1 MADLQEIREAVVIRP
16 GDTLVVRCDP
26 GLTLQEADTIRAEVL
41 ARLAG
46 IEVVIM
52 AVDQLLVCRP
62 GEVASCA

>member
-1 MADLQEIREAVVIRP
+1 MADLQEIREAVVIHP

-26 GLTLQEADTIRAEVL
+26 DYTTEDLQELKDKVL
-41 ARLAG
+41 ARIPG
-46 IEVVIM
+46 IDVVVV